1 MNMYAML
8 KAFLML
14 SLLSLALNVT
24 AGLVTCNAITL
35 AKVDYASA
43 CQRSLLETQDFLNPA
58 PMTVNSEAFFGNTD
72 WVFLKKNDPA
82 GNGQTGTWAL
92 TNNEWG
98 NYANIML
105 IFKDGNDTTLLGF
118 LLTPTYTSGD
128 WDSPFTA
135 YEFPNLCQHHA
146 AHGNKPAYDDCSK
159 IKDVS
164 HISYY
169 GRGTVMRVSE
179 PASVLLIALGLFGLV
194 SIRSQ
199 KLQVLCRQSHY

>member
-1 MNMYAML
+1 M
-8 KAFLML
+8 
-14 SLLSLALNVT
+14 SLLSLALNAT
-24 AGLVTCNAITL
+24 AGLVTCNAVTL

-43 CQRSLLETQDFLNPA
+43 CQRSLLETQDFLNST
-58 PMTVNSEAFFGNTD
+58 PMTVNGEAFFGNTD

-92 TNNEWG
+92 TNNEWD

-105 IFKDGNDTTLLGF
+105 IFKSGDTTLLGF

-135 YEFPNLCQHHA
+135 SEFPSLCQHHE

-169 GRGTVMRVSE
+169 GRGTVLRVSE
-179 PASVLLIALGLFGLV
+179 PASVLLITLGLFGLV
-194 SIRSQ
+194 FMRRQ
-199 KLQVLCRQSHY
+199 PVPVFCR